1 MNTATDT
8 CSAVAPSAVVPPSQQ
23 MVLDVLE
30 VRRRHGVDRMT
41 AGEIREVLEQIHAP
55 RRFDKG
61 WVTGRLAELDASD
74 LVECMDE
81 QKLDPRTKRHSHL
94 WRLPVVQ
101 MRLVA

>member
-1 MNTATDT
+1 MTPET
-8 CSAVAPSAVVPPSQQ
+8 CSVEAPLVVPPSRQ
-23 MVLDVLE
+23 MVIDVLV
-30 VRRRHGVDRMT
+30 VRKRHGVDKMT

-61 WVTGRLAELDASD
+61 WVTGRLAELLESGM
-74 LVECMDE
+74 VECLDE
-81 QKLDPRTKRHSHL
+81 HKVDPRTKRSSQL